1 MARIDDYRKAVELG
15 KKALEGRDPKQ
26 IAGFSGA
33 GFEAD
38 SEESSLLSL
47 NFLGKEVTISWPDLG
62 CSFKG
67 SGEEVPIQQQ
77 VLLLHYLSGC
87 EGARITGEWISYQE
101 VPDGKFYLDAFLRRA
116 KNPMLQAFGTQ
127 PELLVRLAKE
137 AYGATPFDR
146 GDLSVVVRALP
157 LVPVALILWKED
169 EEFPPE
175 GNILFDQSIC
185 EILSAED
192 IAWLAGMIVYPL
204 MGMARNH

>member
-1 MARIDDYRKAVELG
+1 MARIDDYIKAVELG
-15 KKALEGRDPKQ
+15 KKALEGKNPEQ

-33 GFEAD
+33 GFEKD
-38 SEESSLLSL
+38 SEERPLLNL
-47 NFLGKEVTISWPDLG
+47 NFLGKEVAVNWPELG

-77 VLLLHYLSGC
+77 VLLLHYLIGC
-87 EGARITGEWISYQE
+87 KGAKITGEWIAYQE

-116 KNPMLQAFGTQ
+116 KNPMLQAFGSQ
-127 PELLVRLAKE
+127 PELLVELAKK

-146 GDLSVVVRALP
+146 GDLSVLVQALP

-175 GNILFDQSIC
+175 GNILFDKCIR